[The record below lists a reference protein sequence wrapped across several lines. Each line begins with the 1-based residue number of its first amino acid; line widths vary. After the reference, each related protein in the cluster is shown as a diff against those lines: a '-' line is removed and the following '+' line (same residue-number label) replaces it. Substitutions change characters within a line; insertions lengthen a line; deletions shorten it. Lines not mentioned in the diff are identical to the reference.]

1 MEENFKQ
8 SYKGKCKVLH
18 QLMEGYASENVAV
31 AFSGGADSSLLLKL
45 AVMHA
50 GKTGK
55 RVIAVTAST
64 ELHPAKDEA
73 AAKQAASEAGAE
85 HRILTVSELQFEG
98 IKRNPADRCYHCKKY
113 LFGAIRDEAA
123 KAGAFVVLEGTN
135 ADDLKE
141 YRPGLRAVEELGIR
155 SPLKEAGFTKK
166 EVRKLAQEYGISAA
180 NRPSA
185 PCLATRFPYGEELTM
200 EKLRRVE
207 RGEECLKGLGLYNVR
222 LRVHGN
228 VARIEADAGD
238 MGKLL
243 EAGNQVVRKLKEL
256 GYTYIT
262 LDLEGFRSGS
272 MDEALPPETFG
283 KGLSFDR
290 CVIENHEK

>member
-8 SYKGKCKVLH
+8 GYKEKCKALH
-18 QLMEGYASENVAV
+18 QLMEDYASENVAV

-73 AAKQAASEAGAE
+73 AARQAAMETGAE
-85 HRILTVSELQFEG
+85 HRILTVNELQFEG

-113 LFGAIRDEAA
+113 LFGAIQDEAA
-123 KAGAFVVLEGTN
+123 KAGAPMVLEGTN
-135 ADDLKE
+135 ADDLKQ
-141 YRPGLRAVEELGIR
+141 YRPGLKAVEELGIK
-155 SPLKEAGFTKK
+155 SPLKEAGFTKE
-166 EVRKLAQEYGISAA
+166 EVRKLAQAYGVSAA

-207 RGEECLKGLGLYNVR
+207 QGEDCLKSLGLYNVR

-228 VARIEADAGD
+228 VARIEADADD

-243 EAGNQVVRKLKEL
+243 EARNQIAGNLKEL

-272 MDEALPPETFG
+272 MDEALPQELLQ
-283 KGLSFDR
+283 KA
-290 CVIENHEK
+290 